1 MERMIIKNISKEF
14 KKEKYSK
21 PILKT
26 ILNLNL
32 LKFKKESTKVL
43 RDISFK
49 INSNE
54 IVGLIGK
61 NGSGKST
68 LLRIISGIYK
78 QDKGKI
84 KINGKIISMIN
95 LYTGLQDMLTMKEN
109 IYLLGILFG
118 LSKKEIKNRIK
129 EIIKFSELEEYVNT
143 KLYKFS
149 NGMLQRIA
157 FSTAIYCNP
166 KILLLDEVFEIGD
179 EKFRKK
185 SIRKMKQLVKE
196 GISIILV
203 SHDLEM
209 IEKYCNKVIW
219 IEDGVIKEEGNPKDT
234 IKKYLT
240 VHGE

>member
-1 MERMIIKNISKEF
+1 MERIILEKISKIF
-14 KKEKYSK
+14 KKEKISK

-32 LKFKKESTKVL
+32 IRFKKEPIKIL
-43 RDISFK
+43 KNISFK

-54 IVGLIGK
+54 IVGIIGR

-78 QDKGKI
+78 QDKGNI

-118 LSKKEIKNRIK
+118 LSKKEIKERMDK
-129 EIIKFSELEEYVNT
+129 IIKFSELEEYSNT

-157 FSTAIYCNP
+157 FSTAIYCDP

-179 EKFRKK
+179 EKFKKK
-185 SIRKMKQLVKE
+185 SIKKMNQLVKE
-196 GISIILV
+196 GISIVLV

-209 IEKYCNKVIW
+209 LERYCKRLIW
-219 IEDGVIKEEGNPKDT
+219 IENGIIKKEGNLKEIIKD
-234 IKKYLT
+234 YLKIN
-240 VHGE
+240 E

>member
-1 MERMIIKNISKEF
+1 MERIILEKISKIF
-14 KKEKYSK
+14 KREKISK

-32 LKFKKESTKVL
+32 IRFKKEPIKIL
-43 RDISFK
+43 KNISFK

-54 IVGLIGK
+54 IVGIIGR

-78 QDKGKI
+78 QDKGNI

-118 LSKKEIKNRIK
+118 LSKKEIKERMDK
-129 EIIKFSELEEYVNT
+129 IIKFSELEEYSNT

-157 FSTAIYCNP
+157 FSTAIYCDP

-179 EKFRKK
+179 EKFKKK
-185 SIRKMKQLVKE
+185 SIKKMNQLVKE
-196 GISIILV
+196 GISIVLV

-209 IEKYCNKVIW
+209 LERYCKRLIW
-219 IEDGVIKEEGNPKDT
+219 IENGIIKKEGNPKEI
-234 IKKYLT
+234 IKDYLKIN
-240 VHGE
+240 E

>member
-1 MERMIIKNISKEF
+1 MERIILEKISKIF
-14 KKEKYSK
+14 KKEKISK

-32 LKFKKESTKVL
+32 IRFKKEPIKIL
-43 RDISFK
+43 KNISFK

-54 IVGLIGK
+54 IVGIIGR

-78 QDKGKI
+78 QDKGNI

-118 LSKKEIKNRIK
+118 LSKKEIKERMDK
-129 EIIKFSELEEYVNT
+129 IIKFSELEEYSNT

-157 FSTAIYCNP
+157 FSTAIYCDP

-179 EKFRKK
+179 EKFKKK
-185 SIRKMKQLVKE
+185 SIKKMNQLVKE
-196 GISIILV
+196 GISIVLV

-209 IEKYCNKVIW
+209 LERYCKRLIW
-219 IEDGVIKEEGNPKDT
+219 IENGIIKKEGNPKEI
-234 IKKYLT
+234 IKDYLKIN
-240 VHGE
+240 E